1 MSCRRREV
9 DYDPRTKALV
19 ANPVQELVN
28 LRNGTVYNSSVTT
41 AGLGATAD
49 GAAAATS
56 SEGAWGQL
64 HVPGGGVPL
73 ELNGTAGGAAASA
86 DIVLLL
92 KVPKPNSAADEP
104 IDAAATGAATNTSL
118 SVCVLSDAGGNS
130 GIAVTINVSTPT
142 PAVLPRRGPTSTR
155 TSSNTSTATHSIASL
170 SIGQC
175 GEAGR
180 APHGHTAASMVL
192 FDDEDLID
200 VRILVDRSIV
210 EAFVMGGST
219 YTRMCGGWPCSCLFL

>member
-41 AGLGATAD
+41 AGSGATAD
-49 GAAAATS
+49 GAAATP

-92 KVPKPNSAADEP
+92 KVPKSNSAADEP
-104 IDAAATGAATNTSL
+104 IDAAAAGAATNTSL

-130 GIAVTINVSTPT
+130 GIAVTINVSTP
-142 PAVLPRRGPTSTR
+142 APRRGPTSTR
-155 TSSNTSTATHSIASL
+155 TSTSTATHSTASL

-180 APHGHTAASMVL
+180 APHGHTAASMVV

-219 YTRMCGGWPCSCLFL
+219 YTHAYTHTRTHA